1 MSEVSLT
8 VVLPVESYAVLL
20 AAANESGISVSDF
33 ANRILTSAR
42 NGLSSRRRCIWIG
55 MTRAR

>member
-8 VVLPVESYAVLL
+8 VVLPVQSYAVLL

-33 ANRILTSAR
+33 ANRILR
-42 NGLSSRRRCIWIG
+42 NYLEENYA
-55 MTRAR
+55 TV